1 MNQSLQDIK
10 DDFAELLA
18 LAESCGARVWKFKTH
33 FEQNPGEYREEAR
46 GFVGAHADAL
56 WNTCQDVAEGLRGHI
71 AAADGWT
78 ADLAPELVRA
88 KHEAADLLRALHANL
103 GFVLSAGDWQSP
115 TFLHSLQPQSGKYAG
130 RIVGTENDYKR
141 DWHHDAALY
150 EVAFRASYI
159 DSPLHLPPRVFLT
172 SSGMAAFTTA
182 VDHIRMR
189 GGMRGPLLVGS
200 GCYFENKIL
209 LERLFPGQITYADE
223 FDADAFVTA
232 AKRLSPCAVFVDSLC
247 NTDTVAMPDLAKL
260 LPALSRALPRRAALV
275 LDNSGM
281 ATMFQPLR
289 HLPRVFHPRL
299 YVVESMNK
307 FYQFG
312 FDRVTGGVL
321 WTAGVESIA
330 LMKSRVHLG
339 TNMPD
344 ASALTLP
351 WPDRAAL
358 DKRLARIGRNA
369 LDLARRLDAH
379 ASAHPGGAL
388 ARVVYPG
395 LPNYPGYAWTKDL
408 PFHGAFLVLSFAPRH
423 ARVSSYQKFV
433 AQVVD
438 EARSRGVGIVSGTSF
453 GMDVTRIYLTALHSN
468 RLTKPFVRVSVGTE
482 TEDEIAA
489 LADVFAAVLDRT

>member
-1 MNQSLQDIK
+1 MNQSLADIR
-10 DDFAELLA
+10 DDLSELLG
-18 LAESCGARVWKFKTH
+18 LAESCGVRVWKFKTQ
-33 FEQNPGEYREEAR
+33 FEGQPGEYRAEAR
-46 GFVGAHADAL
+46 GFIGTHADAL
-56 WNTCQDVAEGLRGHI
+56 WNTCQEVAEGLRGHL
-71 AAADGWT
+71 AASGGWT
-78 ADLAPELVRA
+78 EELLPDLARV
-88 KHEAADLLRALHANL
+88 KHEAADLVRALHANL

-115 TFLHSLQPQSGKYAG
+115 TFAHSLQPQAGKLAG

-141 DWHHDAALY
+141 DWHHDAAAY
-150 EVAFRASYI
+150 ENAFRSAYV
-159 DSPLHLPPRVFLT
+159 DSPMHLPPRVFLT

-182 VDHIRMR
+182 VNHIRMR
-189 GGMRGPLLVGS
+189 DGLRGPVLVGA

-209 LERLFPGQITYADE
+209 LEKLLPGQITYADE
-223 FDADAFVTA
+223 FDAAAFAAA
-232 AKRLSPCAVFVDSLC
+232 AKRIGACAAFVDSLC
-247 NTDTVAMPDLAKL
+247 NTETVAIPDLAAL
-260 LPALSRALPRRAALV
+260 LPALSRVLPRRAALV

-299 YVVESMNK
+299 YVIESMNK

-339 TNMPD
+339 TNIPD

-358 DKRLARIGRNA
+358 DRRLARIGRNA

-379 ASAHPGGAL
+379 VAARPGGPV

-423 ARVSSYQKFV
+423 ARVGTYQKFV
-433 AQVVD
+433 AAVID
-438 EARSRGVGIVSGTSF
+438 EARARNVGIVSGTSF
-453 GMDVTRIYLTALHSN
+453 GLDVTRIYLTALHSN
-468 RLTKPFVRVSVGTE
+468 RLTRPFVRVSVGTE
-482 TEDEIAA
+482 TADEIAA
-489 LADVFAAVLDRT
+489 LADVFAAVIDRT